1 MCDACSR
8 KRGIYT
14 EISLY
19 SNLGHLQVYR
29 YVIKNLGLFTLFSIK
44 QDKARVRL
52 FKILNITHRLDVPV
66 CRQCQA

>member
-14 EISLY
+14 GISLY
-19 SNLGHLQVYR
+19 SNLGHLQVY
-29 YVIKNLGLFTLFSIK
+29 YVIKNLGLFTLLSIK

-52 FKILNITHRLDVPV
+52 FKILNITHHLDVAV
-66 CRQCQA
+66 CRQYEA